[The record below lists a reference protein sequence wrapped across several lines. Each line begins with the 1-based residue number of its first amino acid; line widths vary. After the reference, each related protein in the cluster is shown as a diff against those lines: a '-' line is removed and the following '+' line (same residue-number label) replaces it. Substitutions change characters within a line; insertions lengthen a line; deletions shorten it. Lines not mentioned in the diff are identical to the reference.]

1 MAPFI
6 IMPYLS
12 DVEKKAWMTLTKVFK
27 VLPHIAV
34 DFREREIS

>member
-1 MAPFI
+1 MAPFV

-27 VLPHIAV
+27 VLLRIAG
-34 DFREREIS
+34 DFRERKVS